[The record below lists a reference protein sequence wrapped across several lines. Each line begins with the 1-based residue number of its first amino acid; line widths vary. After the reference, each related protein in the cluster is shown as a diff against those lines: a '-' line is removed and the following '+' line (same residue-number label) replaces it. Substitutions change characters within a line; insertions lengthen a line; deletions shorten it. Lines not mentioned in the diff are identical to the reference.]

1 MDTNAARKGAR
12 AGRATR
18 RRLLLLCASA
28 LAVLALSGCGGG
40 DEPQDADAPTG
51 SWTVKIVKW
60 SFPERQ
66 PLGRP
71 VNFELTIRNTD
82 QRDIPS
88 VILTIAG
95 MKQFVE
101 QGKAATNT
109 RPVWLPND
117 INYADVTPY
126 NSALAQSFNL
136 GPLQAGR
143 FKRYVLPLTPLRR
156 GEHRIG
162 YSLAASLYGGAEIVK
177 DDGNPAADTRIVAI
191 DPTPDFDRS
200 VFD

>member
-1 MDTNAARKGAR
+1 MDTNAARTRAR
-12 AGRATR
+12 AGRATL
-18 RRLLLLCASA
+18 RRLLLLCATVLS
-28 LAVLALSGCGGG
+28 LLVLAGCGG
-40 DEPQDADAPTG
+40 DERQDAEAPTG
-51 SWTVKIVKW
+51 SWTVEIVKW

-71 VNFELTIRNTD
+71 VNFVLTIRNDD

-101 QGKAATNT
+101 QGNAATNT

-117 INYADVTPY
+117 VNYSDVTPY

-162 YSLAASLYGGAEIVK
+162 YSLAPSLYGDAKIVK
-177 DDGNPAADTRIVAI
+177 ADGNPAADTRIVAI

>member
-1 MDTNAARKGAR
+1 MDTRAARTWAR
-12 AGRATR
+12 AGRAT
-18 RRLLLLCASA
+18 LLLAVVFS
-28 LAVLALSGCGGG
+28 VLALTGCGG
-40 DEPQDADAPTG
+40 DERQDVDAPTG
-51 SWTVKIVKW
+51 TWTVEVINWK
-60 SFPERQ
+60 FPERQ

-71 VNFELTIRNTD
+71 VNFVLTVRNDD

-88 VILTIAG
+88 LILTIAG

-101 QGKAATNT
+101 QGNAATTT
-109 RPVWLPND
+109 RPVWIPNE

-126 NSALAQSFNL
+126 NSALAQSFDL
-136 GPLQAGR
+136 GPLPAGD

-162 YSLAASLYGGAEIVK
+162 YSLNAGLYGDARIVNA
-177 DDGNPAADTRIVAI
+177 DETPAADTRIIAI